1 MARGTDFGGVH
12 SFTDLHLIQQSV
24 EVAPADPKINL
35 IDIPGADGSKDLSE
49 QLAGRVVFK
58 SRKITWTFALYP
70 GDRWDKKHQQV
81 SNALNGRRC
90 RITLDTDPGWYY
102 EGRIAVKKHKSDGWL
117 HQITVEATCQPY
129 KLKKQETVV
138 SAELSTDYTELS
150 LNNERKIVLPVITV
164 EGETTLRWK
173 GNTYTVPAGSHKA
186 LNIELTE
193 GTNILEAKSISGS
206 GTITVVYQ
214 EGSL

>member
-24 EVAPADPKINL
+24 EVSPAEPKINL

-49 QLAGRVVFK
+49 QPAGRVVYK

-70 GDRWDKKHQQV
+70 GDKWDEKHAQV

-90 RITLDTDPGWYY
+90 RITLSTDPDFYY
-102 EGRIAVKKHKSDGWL
+102 EGRVAVKKYKSDGWL
-117 HQITVEATCQPY
+117 HQITVEATCHPY
-129 KLKKQETVV
+129 KFKQHETTVT
-138 SAELSTDYTELS
+138 AELGADYVTLQLPNSRRVVVPTIEVTTDATIQWGNSSFGLS
-150 LNNERKIVLPVITV
+150 
-164 EGETTLRWK
+164 
-173 GNTYTVPAGSHKA
+173 AGSHRVLSVELQEGQNALAAKA
-186 LNIELTE
+186 NA
-193 GTNILEAKSISGS
+193 GTGS
-206 GTITVVYQ
+206 ITVTYQ